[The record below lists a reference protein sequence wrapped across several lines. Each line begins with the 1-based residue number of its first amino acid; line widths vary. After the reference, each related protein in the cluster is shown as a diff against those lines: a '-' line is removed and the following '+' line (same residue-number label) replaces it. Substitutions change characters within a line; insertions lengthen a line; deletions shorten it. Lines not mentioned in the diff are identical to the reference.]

1 MTILHTLSVIL
12 KNHHIWVLQ
21 NFDIMI
27 RFSEV
32 KKKPVLYLN
41 LWEGFEWVFFGTQKS
56 ILYLIYIFETK
67 ISGRNLFTSS

>member
-41 LWEGFEWVFFGTQKS
+41 LWEGFEWVFLELKKVFYT
-56 ILYLIYIFETK
+56 
-67 ISGRNLFTSS
+67 

>member
-32 KKKPVLYLN
+32 KKKTGIVL
-41 LWEGFEWVFFGTQKS
+41 ES
-56 ILYLIYIFETK
+56 M
-67 ISGRNLFTSS
+67 GRI